1 MTSLGGDE
9 PRVGIGHFS
18 MLGVSPPELVEHAHR
33 AGFTAIG
40 VRAATAAPGEEA
52 WPVGLDSPML
62 RETIRRLDDTGLV
75 VLDVE
80 IIRLTGETK
89 PRDALPLLEIGGELG
104 ARFLNVFGDDADLA
118 RAHDNFAEL
127 VELSQP
133 YGIRPAVEA
142 TTYTGIRRVQDAA
155 VVSAGTGGGLIID
168 PLHLHRSGGT
178 PTDVHDLDPSVL
190 TYVQMC
196 DCPLAEPRGLAR
208 PTALPRNQPLPTS
221 DLQLEARAMRLLPGY
236 GELPLTD
243 LLAALPPGLSVSVEV
258 PNLSL
263 LDQVGPEAFAR
274 QAYRA
279 VMHVLRSTSTYA
291 TL

>member
-1 MTSLGGDE
+1 MTAAGGGDD
-9 PRVGIGHFS
+9 PRIGIGHFS
-18 MLGVSPPELVEHAHR
+18 LLDVSPPDLVVLAHR
-33 AGFTAIG
+33 AGFGAVG
-40 VRAATAAPGEEA
+40 VRAATAAPGEEV

-62 RETIRRLDDTGLV
+62 AETMLRLDDTGV
-75 VLDVE
+75 EVLDVE
-80 IIRLTGETK
+80 IIRLTGETR
-89 PRDALPLLEIGGELG
+89 PRDALPLLEIGAELG

-127 VELSQP
+127 VELSRP

-155 VVSAGTGGGLIID
+155 AVSAGTGGGLIID

-178 PTDVHDLDPSVL
+178 PADVARLDPAVL

-196 DCPLAEPRGLAR
+196 DCLLDEPHGL
-208 PTALPRNQPLPTS
+208 PPVTTLPRNQPLPTS

-236 GELPLTD
+236 GELPLTE

-258 PNLSL
+258 PNLTL
-263 LDQVGPEAFAR
+263 LDQVGPDAFAR
-274 QAYRA
+274 QAFRA
-279 VMHVLRSTSTYA
+279 VAHVLSATSAYA
-291 TL
+291 E